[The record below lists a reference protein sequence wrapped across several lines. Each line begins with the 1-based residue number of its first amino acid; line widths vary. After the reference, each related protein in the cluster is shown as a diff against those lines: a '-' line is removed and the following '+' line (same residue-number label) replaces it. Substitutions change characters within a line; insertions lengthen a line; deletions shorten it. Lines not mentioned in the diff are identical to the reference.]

1 MPIGDNVRIL
11 PSPATDAAGLT
22 GLVGCVDGV
31 SVPSMSGV
39 KPISPVEDDCAINVY
54 FESLDADFW
63 MDPRLAV
70 VVGRN
75 ADFDQMLSGIKPSP
89 ETPLGN
95 SASQSVDGAE
105 DAPNQS
111 FKPNPL
117 RGSA

>member
-11 PSPATDAAGLT
+11 SSPVTDAAGLT

-31 SVPSMSGV
+31 SAPSMSGV
-39 KPISPVEDDCAINVY
+39 KPISPIEDDCAINVY

-63 MDPRLAV
+63 LDPKLV
-70 VVGRN
+70 VVVSRN
-75 ADFDQMLSGIKPSP
+75 AEFDQLLSDFKISRESPSSD
-89 ETPLGN
+89 